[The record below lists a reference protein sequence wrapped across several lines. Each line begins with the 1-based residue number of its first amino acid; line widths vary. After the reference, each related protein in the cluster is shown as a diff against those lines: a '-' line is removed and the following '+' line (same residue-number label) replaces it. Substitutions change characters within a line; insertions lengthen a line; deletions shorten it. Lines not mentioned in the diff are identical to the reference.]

1 MLDEPRIEAKAVAMG
16 LNATRRAVASA
27 LLAALLLTGGCDR
40 SKHEGEVVVLVI
52 GDKIGLADPA
62 SGPLTAPQAVLLS
75 NVAQGLVR
83 FDANGEIVPG
93 LAERWN
99 VSNDGLSYI
108 FRIAS
113 EDWPGGGHITAKQVA
128 ALLKRQL
135 AGASDNGIKDSLG
148 AVEDVVAMTDRV
160 IEIRLSAPRPNLLQL
175 LAQPE
180 LALVREGRGTGP
192 FHIAKRTGPD
202 RGLELERETPVP
214 DSEEESRET
223 LTIAAAEAR
232 PAIATFLAG
241 NADLVL
247 GGTFDTLPLAT
258 GAEVAKAALRF
269 DPVTGLF
276 GLIPARKGGPLDD
289 PELRELLDRAIDRQA
304 FITVLGVPGLVPRA
318 TVLEAGLDGIVDAVQ
333 PAWLSVPI
341 GERRAQLMAQAD
353 RLFGEEERPTLRI
366 ALPDG
371 PGAKLLFDRLAADW
385 GVLGIKLERAGAGRP
400 ADLKLIDEVAPSNSP
415 AWFVRHFRCDEAA
428 LCDEDIDELLAT
440 ARTTVV
446 PDQRWA
452 LLADAARRI
461 DEAQLF
467 LPLTAPVRWSLVSP
481 RITGFAGNR
490 FARHTLVGLR
500 EQLASEGTQ

>member
-1 MLDEPRIEAKAVAMG
+1 MG
-16 LNATRRAVASA
+16 LNVTRRAVASA
-27 LLAALLLTGGCDR
+27 LLAALLLAAGGCHR
-40 SKHEGEVVVLVI
+40 SKHEGEVAVLVI
-52 GDKIGLADPA
+52 GDKMALGDPA
-62 SGPLTAPQAVLLS
+62 SGPLTMPQAVLLS

-99 VSNDGLSYI
+99 VSDDGLSYI

-113 EDWPGGGHITAKQVA
+113 EDWPGGGHITAKQIA
-128 ALLKRQL
+128 SMLERQM
-135 AGASDNGIKDSLG
+135 ASSSDNGIKDSLG
-148 AVEDVVAMTDRV
+148 AIEDVVAMTDRV

-192 FHIAKRTGPD
+192 FHVAKKKDPD
-202 RGLELERETPVP
+202 GALQLDRETPVP
-214 DSEEESRET
+214 DSEEETREDLT
-223 LTIAAAEAR
+223 LAAANAK

-258 GAEVAKAALRF
+258 AAEVSNAALRF
-269 DPVTGLF
+269 DPVSGLF

-289 PELRELLDRAIDRQA
+289 PELRQLLDRAIDRQA
-304 FITVLGVPGLVPRA
+304 FIAALGVPGLVPRA
-318 TVLEAGLDGIVDAVQ
+318 TILEAGLDGLADPVQ
-333 PAWLSVPI
+333 PAWTATPI
-341 GERRAQLMAQAD
+341 DARRAQLAAQANQM
-353 RLFGEEERPTLRI
+353 FGDEERPTLRI
-366 ALPDG
+366 MLPDG
-371 PGAKLLFDRLAADW
+371 PGANLLFDRLAGDW
-385 GVLGIKLERAGAGRP
+385 GVLGIKLERAKAGEP
-400 ADLKLIDEVAPSNSP
+400 ADLKLVDQVAPSNSP
-415 AWFVRHFRCDEAA
+415 AWFVRHFRCGEAPI
-428 LCDEDIDELLAT
+428 CDADIDELLAT
-440 ARTTVV
+440 ARSTVV
-446 PDQRWA
+446 ADQRWA

-500 EQLASEGTQ
+500 EQLASEGAQ